1 MQVADDGIALVN
13 FVICFLTFY
22 TYHSLSYMMI
32 EVVKML
38 YFRLCVTVE
47 YACVQFSE
55 LNATET
61 KRPKAH

>member
-1 MQVADDGIALVN
+1 
-13 FVICFLTFY
+13 
-22 TYHSLSYMMI
+22 MMI

-61 KRPKAH
+61 KRPKAHWHLCNNFVFMQVLC